1 MWKIK
6 IQLLPASSPV
16 KPFPFQ
22 EALLGWL
29 VTLTRTFG
37 FIERLVPRA
46 CPGAHTLTALL
57 VEDMVWRAGGTG
69 QRVANALAGIQVEVV
84 VGAAVVSRN
93 VALTHALTGF
103 HIEFFIWAT
112 NICREHVWR
121 EGRATVR
128 SGIESFGDSGRR
140 KNRTI
145 PV

>member
-1 MWKIK
+1 M
-6 IQLLPASSPV
+6 
-16 KPFPFQ
+16 
-22 EALLGWL
+22 
-29 VTLTRTFG
+29 
-37 FIERLVPRA
+37 PRA
-46 CPGAHTLTALL
+46 CPGAHALTALL
-57 VEDMVWRAGGTG
+57 VEGMVWRAGGTR

-93 VALTHALTGF
+93 VALTHALAGF

-112 NICREHVWR
+112 YICREHVWR

-128 SGIESFGDSGRR
+128 SGIESFGDSGRK